1 MPASVA
7 VELRTVGIPLGTL
20 IPTVLS
26 CERMTQICG
35 NTTQDCGNTTQN
47 CGNPGSN
54 VPAIKNRK
62 RGCLDPTGPG
72 PLNGRLKA

>member
-1 MPASVA
+1 MA
-7 VELRTVGIPLGTL
+7 VELRTVGTHAGTL

-47 CGNPGSN
+47 CGNLGSN
-54 VPAIKNRK
+54 RPAIKKIK

-72 PLNGRLKA
+72 PLSGRLGT